1 MEVSACQLFEKKND
15 LKEINPTDLAW
26 VPTRPYWGPSPRG
39 SREAAGGWRIDSS
52 LGKRKENVT
61 KSCSIYLSM
70 ILIIK
75 SSNVYASMYI
85 WHGRQSEEA
94 FCVQYIWIVY

>member
-1 MEVSACQLFEKKND
+1 MGL
-15 LKEINPTDLAW
+15 
-26 VPTRPYWGPSPRG
+26 G
-39 SREAAGGWRIDSS
+39 SIRHYCIYDNIS
-52 LGKRKENVT
+52 VT
-61 KSCSIYLSM
+61 KSCSIYLCM

-75 SSNVYASMYI
+75 SSNVYASMYM